1 MLNSISEKI
10 ALYLMDKGYTISN
23 GMAMLMVFLSTTLI
37 LYPVIKILFFYI
49 KNKLKNKSD
58 FFNYLDDNFFF
69 NRLYNLIFL
78 IIISG
83 LAIGISSHY
92 VDNYSQFI
100 ESLFKILIAVF
111 SVLCIYAFLNSIEI
125 YFKKKTSLFKSIPI
139 KGIIQTTKIVVW
151 IVASLFIIS
160 FLIGKS
166 PAFLLSS
173 LGAASAI
180 IMLIFKDAILGFVA
194 GIQLSAN
201 KMLSVG
207 DWLEMPQYEADGEV
221 IDITLT
227 TVKVSNWDNTIS
239 TIPAYSLIS
248 DSFKNWKGMQESG
261 GRRIKR
267 SILIDTTSVRF
278 VDSQLFDKLSQI
290 DVIKNYLSEK
300 IQEVELS
307 NTEPD
312 ISDINNRRLTNL
324 GTFRAY
330 LEQYLINN
338 PNIHDGFMIMVR
350 QLAPNEHGVPL
361 EIYCFSNDIRW
372 AVYEKIQ
379 SDVFDHIFAIL
390 PLFEL
395 RVYQSPT
402 SFDVRSLTKS
412 H

>member
-1 MLNSISEKI
+1 MLNSFSEKI
-10 ALYLMDKGYTISN
+10 SLDLMEKGYVVSSGIV
-23 GMAMLMVFLSTTLI
+23 MLMVYLSTTLI
-37 LYPVIKILFFYI
+37 LYPTIKILFFHII
-49 KNKLKNKSD
+49 KKLKNKSG
-58 FFNYLDDNFFF
+58 FFYYLDDNLFF

-78 IIISG
+78 VIISG
-83 LAIGISSHY
+83 LAVGVSSHY
-92 VDNYSQFI
+92 IDSYSQFI
-100 ESLFKILIAVF
+100 ETSFKVLIAVF
-111 SVLCIYAFLNSIEI
+111 SVLCIYAFLNSVEI

-139 KGIIQTTKIVVW
+139 KGIVQTIKIVVW

-227 TVKVSNWDNTIS
+227 TVKISNWDNTIS

-267 SILIDTTSVRF
+267 SILIDTTSVKF
-278 VDSQLFDKLSQI
+278 LDSQLFDKLSQI
-290 DVIKNYLSEK
+290 DIIKNYLSDK
-300 IQEVELS
+300 IQEVKLS
-307 NTEPD
+307 NAEVD

-350 QLAPNEHGVPL
+350 QMAPNEHGVPL

-390 PLFEL
+390 SLFEL
-395 RVYQSPT
+395 RVYQNPT
-402 SFDVRSLTKS
+402 SFDVRSLNKS